1 MLAALDLIPDA
12 WQTGPLNEII
22 MIGAVVAAL
31 GAIFRLVVV
40 PVFGSAR
47 RLVTAIETITDRLA
61 SIPDHDDRLDAIE
74 QQVAEVVEALRPT
87 NGDRRS
93 ISDRLDTVKAQ
104 TAQNSTQIAELQSR
118 VDFALGG
125 RGE

>member
-1 MLAALDLIPDA
+1 
-12 WQTGPLNEII
+12 

-31 GAIFRLVVV
+31 GAIFRLIVV
-40 PVFGSAR
+40 PIAR
-47 RLVTAIETITDRLA
+47 WVKRLVNAIETVTERLA
-61 SIPDHDDRLDAIE
+61 AVPDHDDRLDEIE
-74 QQVAEVVEALRPT
+74 KQVAEVVEALRPT

-104 TAQNSTQIAELQSR
+104 TAQNSTQIEELRSR